1 MKYVTIKD
9 IAAELGISKSTV
21 SRALNDDARNVSGE
35 TMKKI
40 QEAAIRMGYR
50 RNEMA
55 VNLRAQSNHI
65 IGISVPEMTTPFSI
79 RFISAAQKYILQRGY
94 RVAIAFSDESPE
106 IEKLNLETFN
116 KSRVDGI
123 LINPCH
129 NTANLDTYRSFLN
142 YRVPLVFFDRIIPEL
157 DVSMVRSNDYIKS
170 FFMVEHLIYNGHKKI
185 LHLQGPPHIQNAIDR
200 RKGWKDALEKFH
212 LHYSPEYSIMRGVQV
227 EEGVTAIEEA
237 INKGLDFDSVFCFT
251 ETQAL
256 GAKRALQEHGL
267 RIPEDVAIC
276 TMSGTVLSTLVY
288 PQITAV
294 EQQFEEMARIATE
307 LLFAKIDD
315 FNSPSKSVVLDSKII
330 KRASTINKV

>member
-1 MKYVTIKD
+1 MRYVTIKD

-21 SRALNDDARNVSGE
+21 SRALNDDAHNVSSE

-40 QEAAIRMGYR
+40 QETAIRMGYR

-55 VNLRAQSNHI
+55 VNLRAQSNHV
-65 IGISVPEMTTPFSI
+65 IGISVPEMTTPFSM
-79 RFISAAQKYILQRGY
+79 RFISAAQKHILQRGY

-129 NTANLDTYRSFLN
+129 NSANLEIYNSFLN
-142 YRVPLVFFDRIIPEL
+142 SRVPLVFFDRVIPDL

-170 FFMVEHLIYNGHKKI
+170 FFMVEHLIYNGQKRI
-185 LHLQGPPHIQNAIDR
+185 LHLEGPSYIQNAIDR
-200 RKGWKDALEKFH
+200 SKGWRDALKKFN
-212 LHYSPEYSIMRGVQV
+212 LPCGSEYIISGGVLF
-227 EEGVTAIEEA
+227 EDGIHAIEAVLE
-237 INKGLDFDSVFCFT
+237 KGLEFDSVFCFT

-256 GAKRALQEHGL
+256 GAKRALQERGY
-267 RIPEDVAIC
+267 RIPDDVSIC

-294 EQQFEEMARIATE
+294 EQQIEEMARIATE
-307 LLFAKIDD
+307 LLWAKIED
-315 FNSPSKSVVLDSKII
+315 FSSPSKSIVLDSKII
-330 KRASTINKV
+330 KRASTINNV